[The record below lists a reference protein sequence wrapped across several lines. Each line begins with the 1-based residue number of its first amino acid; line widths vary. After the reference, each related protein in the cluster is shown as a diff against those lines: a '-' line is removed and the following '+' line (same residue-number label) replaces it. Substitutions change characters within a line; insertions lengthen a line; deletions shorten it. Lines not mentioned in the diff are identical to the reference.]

1 MKIYKKISVAAS
13 IIAVAMMTSC
23 SDKGYWEEAP
33 HEQAYYFMS
42 ATCNETLNTGAN
54 EIVIPIERIYTETT
68 ESINVEFTPGKDCP
82 SDITVES
89 PVTFEA
95 GSNTANVVIKIAHA
109 VPPYTYSGTLSFD
122 AHKSYSGVSAVTFNC
137 PVAYNWNSIGKG
149 GFLDAWVMG
158 NLEDMFE
165 VEILKADG
173 FERYRVIEPYKEYY
187 TSTIGQED
195 WEDWIS
201 TTGPAY
207 IEFWE
212 NAEGKLSFNS
222 YNTGLLYQAT
232 PGQPIGAYSWSAFA
246 ADNGYTGDNDI
257 WYRPGFAVLSPVYYI
272 NGVGGFGQQ
281 KYAVQIILP

>member
-1 MKIYKKISVAAS
+1 MKIYKKISAAAS

-23 SDKGYWEEAP
+23 SDKGYWDEAP
-33 HEQAYYFMS
+33 REQAYYFLS
-42 ATCNETLNTGAN
+42 ASCDETLNTGAN

-95 GSNTANVVIKIAHA
+95 GSNTANVIVKIAHA

-122 AHKSYSGVSAVTFNC
+122 ANKSYSGVSEVAFNC
-137 PVAYNWNSIGKG
+137 PVAYNWDSIGTG
-149 GFLDAWVMG
+149 YFIDAWVMD
-158 NLEDMFE
+158 NAEDMYE
-165 VEILKADG
+165 VEILKAEG
-173 FERYRVIEPYKEYY
+173 FERYRVVAPYKEYY
-187 TSTIGQED
+187 TTIGPD
-195 WEDWIS
+195 SWGDWIA

-232 PGQPIGAYSWSAFA
+232 AGQPIGAYSWSAF
-246 ADNGYTGDNDI
+246 NESQGFTGDNDI

-272 NGVGGFGQQ
+272 NGEGGFGQQ